1 MMDGL
6 LAQIIP
12 IGLLGAIVP
21 TRIIISIL
29 LLTSDK
35 PMRHGLAYLVGLA
48 GLYLAVGL
56 IVLISFGAEFGSSLK
71 FSTTISGT
79 ILAVLGIF
87 LLIFGLR
94 GLFIADPDPDAA
106 PPGWMRRVKTIS
118 TGQAFLLGVILA
130 CSIRFLMIFLSGV
143 TIIYDA
149 PVRRSEKAIVLLVL
163 IALMLLGQIIPTVLY
178 AINPKRASGQLQTV
192 MDWLNQHN
200 RVIMT
205 VLSLALGA
213 IFLVIGLN
221 DLSLI
226 PA

>member
-21 TRIIISIL
+21 TRIVITIL
-29 LLTSDK
+29 LLTSAK
-35 PMRHGLAYLVGLA
+35 PMRHGLAYLMGLA

-56 IVLISFGAEFGSSLK
+56 IVLISFGNEFGSSLK
-71 FSTTISGT
+71 FSTTVSGT

-94 GLFIADPDPDAA
+94 GLFSAPDPDAP
-106 PPGWMRRVKTIS
+106 PPGWMQRVKTIS

-143 TIIYDA
+143 TIIYDT
-149 PVRRSEKAIVLLVL
+149 PVRRSEKAIALVVL
-163 IALMLLGQIIPTVLY
+163 IALMLLGQIIPIVLY

-205 VLSLALGA
+205 VISLALGA
-213 IFLVIGLN
+213 IFLVLGLN

-226 PA
+226 SV